1 MPANGHAL
9 LSASSSKR
17 WLNCPPSA
25 RLSENYED
33 KTSDFALEGSCAHE
47 LAEFRLKEA
56 LGMEAENPIENL
68 SYYDQEME
76 EHVAGY
82 VSYIMEIVEEERK
95 TCPDVIVL
103 VEQRLDYSRFVAEGF
118 GTGDAIVIADGTLH
132 IIDLKY
138 GRGVPVS
145 AEDNPQMKLYSL
157 GALEIFDSLYD
168 INQVDMT
175 IYQPRLSNVSNS
187 IIPVSELYDWA
198 ENILKPTAELAFKG
212 EGQYHCGEWCQFCK
226 AKSECRERAEENLR
240 LVQYSFAIPPLLSDD
255 EVAEILGKVDELV
268 SWANDIKEFALS
280 EALKGKTWE
289 GWKLVEGTSKRKY
302 SDENKVAEIV
312 LAAGEDPYEKK
323 VIGITAM
330 EKKLGKAK
338 FNQLLSSLV
347 IKPQG
352 KPSLVPESTNK
363 PAYRNVNKMFNEIGG
378 N

>member
-1 MPANGHAL
+1 MGHAL

-68 SYYDQEME
+68 SFYNEEME

-82 VSYIMEIVEEERK
+82 VNYIMEIVEEERK

-138 GRGVPVS
+138 GRGVSVS

-168 INQVDMT
+168 INKVDMT
-175 IYQPRLSNVSNS
+175 IYQPRLANVSNWE
-187 IIPVSELYDWA
+187 IPVKDLYEWA

-255 EVAEILGKVDELV
+255 EIAEILAKVDELV

-280 EALKGKTWE
+280 EALKGKEWE
-289 GWKLVEGTSKRKY
+289 GWKLVEGTSRRKY
-302 SDENKVAEIV
+302 TDEDKVAEVV
-312 LAAGEDPYEKK
+312 LAAGEDPYEQK
-323 VIGITAM
+323 VLGISAM
-330 EKKLGKAK
+330 EKRLGKAK

-363 PAYRNVNKMFNEIGG
+363 PAWRSVDKMFNEIGG
-378 N
+378 EK